1 VEYVE
6 SSSDEEETL
15 VDVSNTKDND
25 KRKRVK
31 KNKSSEEQKTGPSF
45 IGHIEQE
52 KLFEKESPLEKLDL
66 KVEKKKKKKKKKKK
80 FLIRDYGSNISL
92 YLVVDTQLDKSVT

>member
-31 KNKSSEEQKTGPSF
+31 KNKSS
-45 IGHIEQE
+45 
-52 KLFEKESPLEKLDL
+52 
-66 KVEKKKKKKKKKKK
+66 
-80 FLIRDYGSNISL
+80 
-92 YLVVDTQLDKSVT
+92 